1 MKTYTITKTDL
12 FYKGK
17 LYPEGTNIELS
28 DEDKQGLDDYLIPL
42 TENNHSV
49 PDTALQEVVES
60 KSLPDS
66 AAKTTNK
73 KRNNK

>member
-17 LYPEGTNIELS
+17 LYPEGTKIELA
-28 DEDKQGLDDYLIPL
+28 DEDIQGLDDYLIPL
-42 TENNHSV
+42 AELNHSV
-49 PDTALQEVVES
+49 LDTES
-60 KSLPDS
+60 KSPPDLVN
-66 AAKTTNK
+66 KTTIK

>member
-1 MKTYTITKTDL
+1 MNTYTITKTDL

-17 LYPEGTNIELS
+17 VYPEGTNIELS

-42 TENNHSV
+42 AENNHSV
-49 PDTALQEVVES
+49 LDTES
-60 KSLPDS
+60 KSPPDLVS
-66 AAKTTNK
+66 KTTIK

>member
-1 MKTYTITKTDL
+1 MNTYTITKTDL

-17 LYPEGTNIELS
+17 VYPEGTNIELS

-42 TENNHSV
+42 AENNHSV
-49 PDTALQEVVES
+49 LDTES
-60 KSLPDS
+60 KSPPDLVN
-66 AAKTTNK
+66 KTTIK